1 MPHVIALGTSFCQ
14 NSQCNHLDI
23 FSDLP
28 LHHCYCHLR
37 YDFQNHHHP
46 HLFSRKGRRRQR
58 RTKKNEGKIVLPMR
72 MTRFSGFFAQ
82 SILRWTSFM
91 RSSVEIDSSAS
102 ADIFLFIFLCCFC
115 GGFVKK
121 FLCLSSC
128 SLMSLKRSLIK
139 SKIYNR

>member
-1 MPHVIALGTSFCQ
+1 MESSSSSHLL
-14 NSQCNHLDI
+14 SQKAV
-23 FSDLP
+23 
-28 LHHCYCHLR
+28 
-37 YDFQNHHHP
+37 
-46 HLFSRKGRRRQR
+46 RKDKEEAKTR
-58 RTKKNEGKIVLPMR
+58 KIVLLPMR